1 MKTYVLSL
9 LIVLLSASSAFAQSS
24 VVPKHFGKTK
34 YSRNEIV
41 IPNVNG
47 YNIYKADLH
56 THTFHSD
63 GDVSPALRVEE
74 AWRDGLDIVAI
85 TDHMEYR
92 RIERQMYPFMKGYI
106 REDLQAE
113 GKAVNTNVLNKAPD
127 SYGVLPDFNIGY
139 EKGAERGAK
148 LGIMV
153 IKGVEITRGNEGD
166 YNALFTTDNNKIYD
180 PNLEKTIRNAREQ
193 GAFIF
198 HNHPFKFS
206 SQYAKKQP
214 THCAYLYN
222 GGLID
227 GMELAN
233 GFYMWNNLIDYCFN
247 NNYTPIATSDV
258 HDLITTRFP
267 GAGREYFRNMTLILS
282 KKCDNKSIKAALLAK
297 RTIAYCSNV
306 LIGNEYLL
314 SELFKAC
321 VEIETIAVGQHSK
334 RVLITNRSSLP
345 YSFRWESGKES
356 FVAGLSATVIEVDK
370 GCKHLGLEVTNMKCG
385 TRKSPVVLF
394 KLK

>member
-1 MKTYVLSL
+1 MKIIRLSI
-9 LIVLLSASSAFAQSS
+9 LIALASVGSAFAQSS
-24 VVPKHFGKTK
+24 VVPKSFGNAKH
-34 YSRNEIV
+34 SRNEIT
-41 IPNVNG
+41 IPSVGGFNV
-47 YNIYKADLH
+47 YKADLH

-74 AWRDGLDIVAI
+74 AWRDGLDIIAI

-92 RIERQMYPFMKGYI
+92 RIEREMYPFIKGYI

-113 GKAVNTNVLNKAPD
+113 GRAVNTNVLNNAPD
-127 SYGVLPDFNIGY
+127 SYGVLANFNIGY
-139 EKGAERGAK
+139 EKAAERGNE

-153 IKGVEITRGNEGD
+153 IKGVEITRGKEGD

-180 PNLEKTIRNAREQ
+180 PNLEQTIRNARKQ

-206 SQYAKKQP
+206 SQYNKKQP
-214 THCAYLYN
+214 AHCAYLYN
-222 GGLID
+222 AGLID

-233 GFYMWNNLIDYCFN
+233 GFYVWNNLIDFCLSNDYA
-247 NNYTPIATSDV
+247 PIATSDI

-267 GAGREYFRNMTLILS
+267 DAGKEYFRNMTLILS
-282 KKCDNKSIKAALLAK
+282 KKRDAKSIKSALLAK
-297 RTIAYCSNV
+297 RTIAYCGNV

-345 YSFRWESGKES
+345 YSFRWEAGKEG
-356 FVAGLSATVIEVDK
+356 FVKGLSATVIEVDK

-385 TRKSPVVLF
+385 TRKSPVVFF

>member
-1 MKTYVLSL
+1 MKTIKLFVL
-9 LIVLLSASSAFAQSS
+9 IALLSVSSAFAQSS

-47 YNIYKADLH
+47 YNVYKADLH
-56 THTFHSD
+56 THTLHSD
-63 GDVSPALRVEE
+63 GNISPALRVEE
-74 AWRDGLDIVAI
+74 AWCDGLDIIAI

-92 RIERQMYPFMKGYI
+92 RIERQMYPFMKEYI

-113 GKAVNTNVLNKAPD
+113 GKAVNTNLCNSSPN
-127 SYGVLPDFNIGY
+127 SYGVLADFNVGY
-139 EKGAERGAK
+139 EKAAERGSE

-153 IKGVEITRGNEGD
+153 IKGVEITRGKEGD
-166 YNALFTTDNNKIYD
+166 YNALFTTNNNKIYD
-180 PNLEKTIRNAREQ
+180 PNLEQTIRNARKQ

-214 THCAYLYN
+214 AHCAYLYN
-222 GGLID
+222 SGLID

-233 GFYMWNNLIDYCFN
+233 GFHVWNNLIDYCLDN
-247 NNYTPIATSDV
+247 DYAPIATSDV
-258 HDLITTRFP
+258 HGLISTRFP
-267 GAGREYFRNMTLILS
+267 GVGEEYFRNMTLILS

-297 RTIAYCSNV
+297 RTIAYRGNMF
-306 LIGNEYLL
+306 IGNEFLL
-314 SELFKAC
+314 SGLFKAC
-321 VEIETIAVGQHSK
+321 VEVETIAVGQNSK
-334 RVLITNRSSLP
+334 RVLITNKSSLP
-345 YSFRWESGKES
+345 YSFRWEAGKEG
-356 FVAGLSATVIEVDK
+356 FVKGLSATVIEVDK
-370 GCKHLGLEVTNMKCG
+370 GCNLLGLEVTNMKYG
-385 TRKSPVVLF
+385 TRKSPVVFF